1 MPDNV
6 DNSHVKFLHQFFPL
20 RATYLGGSLLEWN
33 KRDNVFEKWREQQ
46 IFKFIGLVTQN
57 AEDLELGFKG
67 KRVTKVAWAARN
79 LLELAIWIDY
89 CNLSN
94 AHATRFRDDSA
105 RDLLGFSK
113 AVQQLEI
120 QKKGAPDSRLEAS
133 QTKLVGFA
141 ESTLGVV
148 GLGEDFTRVLK
159 AATELGREKEF
170 GALNKLFSKYA
181 HPTSIALNSV
191 VTVDADAGIR
201 EMFLLDGIELSTDA
215 LTTIRDDMAKH
226 FPQLEKMP
234 GLGKSG
240 HR

>member
-1 MPDNV
+1 MPDNL
-6 DNSHVKFLHQFFPL
+6 DNSQIMILHQFFPL
-20 RATYLGGSLLEWN
+20 RAVYLGKALLEWN
-33 KRDNVFEKWREQQ
+33 KRDNVLEKWREQQ
-46 IFKFIGLVTQN
+46 IFKFIGLLTQN
-57 AEDLELGFKG
+57 AEDLEVAFKE
-67 KRVTKVAWAARN
+67 KRVTKLAWAARN

-113 AVQQLEI
+113 AVQQLHI
-120 QKKGAPDSRLEAS
+120 QKKGTPDPRLEVS

-141 ESTLGVV
+141 ETTLGVV
-148 GLGEDFTRVLK
+148 GLGEDFTRVVK
-159 AATELGREKEF
+159 AASELGREKEF

-201 EMFLLDGIELSTDA
+201 AMFLRDGIELSTDA

-234 GLGKSG
+234 GLGKG
-240 HR
+240 GNG